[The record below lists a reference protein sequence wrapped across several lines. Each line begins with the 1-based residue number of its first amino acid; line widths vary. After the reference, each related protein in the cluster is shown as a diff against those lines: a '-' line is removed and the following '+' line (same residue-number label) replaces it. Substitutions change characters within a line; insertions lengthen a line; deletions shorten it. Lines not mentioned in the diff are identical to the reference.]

1 MKWLLGLLI
10 IFAMIGVVFSV
21 YIANYFLKI
30 ALLKDNP
37 WYHKKGHRLLNPDNF
52 QERETRYTK
61 IEEQQKQEGEAFWT
75 ESFAED
81 RWLKIKDETLYARC
95 FIPYPDNH
103 RWAICVHGYRSN
115 GKRDMAYT
123 ALRFAE
129 EGYNVLV
136 PDLRAHGKSSGNKIG
151 MGWLDRLDLLSWI
164 SDVLAID
171 MEAEIILVGGSMG
184 AATVMMASGEKLPTN
199 VRGLI
204 VDCGY
209 TSVYDEFK
217 YVLHESFHLPAFPIL
232 TIANQLALNN
242 YGFQLKTASSV
253 RQLHKNTL
261 PTFFIHGTGDR
272 FVPMTMFEENL
283 AATQGIQKGLI
294 VAKAPHLSSSVYEP
308 ENYYSSIFEFLE
320 ENCPAVKTTS
330 D

>member
-164 SDVLAID
+164 SEVLAID

-184 AATVMMASGEKLPTN
+184 AATVMMASGEKLPSA
-199 VRGLI
+199 VKGFIL
-204 VDCGY
+204 DSGY
-209 TSVYDEFK
+209 VSVYAEFRYMLSKITVFPKKMVMRYANHYAQK
-217 YVLHESFHLPAFPIL
+217 YAGYSLKQASATRQLGSNHLPL
-232 TIANQLALNN
+232 L
-242 YGFQLKTASSV
+242 V
-253 RQLHKNTL
+253 
-261 PTFFIHGTGDR
+261 IHGERDH
-272 FVPMTMFEENL
+272 FVPTEAAYTIQNATAGDKALLLVPEAEHLEASMKDPKTYWTVIFSFIEQRITMN
-283 AATQGIQKGLI
+283 
-294 VAKAPHLSSSVYEP
+294 
-308 ENYYSSIFEFLE
+308 
-320 ENCPAVKTTS
+320 
-330 D
+330 

>member
-1 MKWLLGLLI
+1 MHGALFLI
-10 IFAMIGVVFSV
+10 QITIVGRFVCMVIVQTENAIWHILHYV
-21 YIANYFLKI
+21 LQ
-30 ALLKDNP
+30 
-37 WYHKKGHRLLNPDNF
+37 KK
-52 QERETRYTK
+52 
-61 IEEQQKQEGEAFWT
+61 A
-75 ESFAED
+75 
-81 RWLKIKDETLYARC
+81 
-95 FIPYPDNH
+95 
-103 RWAICVHGYRSN
+103 
-115 GKRDMAYT
+115 
-123 ALRFAE
+123 
-129 EGYNVLV
+129 NVLV

-164 SDVLAID
+164 SEVLAID

-261 PTFFIHGTGDR
+261 PTFLFTVQVIAL
-272 FVPMTMFEENL
+272 F
-283 AATQGIQKGLI
+283 Q
-294 VAKAPHLSSSVYEP
+294 
-308 ENYYSSIFEFLE
+308 
-320 ENCPAVKTTS
+320 
-330 D
+330 